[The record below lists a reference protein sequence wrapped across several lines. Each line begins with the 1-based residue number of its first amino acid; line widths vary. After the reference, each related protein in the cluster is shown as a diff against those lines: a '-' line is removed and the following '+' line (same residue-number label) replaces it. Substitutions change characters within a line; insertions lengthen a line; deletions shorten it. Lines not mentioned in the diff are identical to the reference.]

1 MADRYEL
8 VDLDVN
14 RTTGVTATYAD
25 GFTVTFE
32 LVDLRLG
39 CPCATCRSLVERGE
53 KPWPRPSSPLPL
65 SIADASFHGGWG
77 VNIVWNDGHS
87 TGIYTFE
94 YLRRW
99 AEDDPV

>member
-1 MADRYEL
+1 MADRYDL

-25 GFTVTFE
+25 GFTVTFD

-39 CPCATCRSLVERGE
+39 CPCATCRALIERGE

-65 SIADASFHGGWG
+65 SITDASFHGARG

-99 AEDDPV
+99 AEEDAV